1 MTDKTILIR
10 QLCLELKT
18 KINDNHP
25 QDSTARYDRLLYQ
38 QLYNINKFLKKL
50 NLEEDIEIEEFIL
63 GSENKIELKYDEIT
77 KGRMKSVFKSIS
89 ERMELVD
96 SYQKK
101 NKNKKLNT
109 ELLKLYNFLRS
120 ADENTFLKKKKLL
133 SFYLKVKNNHQKV
146 KHNHQR
152 VKKQKNSQKKHKIRM
167 Y

>member
-1 MTDKTILIR
+1 MIIIH
-10 QLCLELKT
+10 
-18 KINDNHP
+18 KIVH
-25 QDSTARYDRLLYQ
+25 RYDRLLYQ

-120 ADENTFLKKKKLL
+120 ADENTFLKKKNY
-133 SFYLKVKNNHQKV
+133 F
-146 KHNHQR
+146 R
-152 VKKQKNSQKKHKIRM
+152 FT
-167 Y
+167 